1 MKNEVQNKQALENKN
16 IQGFIADAKAYLN
29 EDRGTLTHQL
39 PDNMRI
45 EMPVNLY
52 KKILGLPF
60 EKRETQTSESNS
72 RTTTLGLVA
81 RPVIYLTKDGQ
92 YLIHRVL
99 GIRVSKHINYYKQI
113 FGATYTP
120 AAPKTQG
127 QAVPA

>member
-1 MKNEVQNKQALENKN
+1 MKKQTQTPQAQKAPVV
-16 IQGFIADAKAYLN
+16 QGFIADAKVYLN
-29 EDRGTLTHQL
+29 EDRGTLTHRL

-60 EKRETQTSESNS
+60 EKKEEAQDQKDSGPRSSTF
-72 RTTTLGLVA
+72 GLVA

-99 GIRVSKHINYYKQI
+99 GIRVSKHVNYYRQI
-113 FGATYTP
+113 FKAEFI
-120 AAPKTQG
+120 PKTQS
-127 QAVPA
+127 QALPA